1 MTMQNQQNGDTT
13 FPAELTA
20 EMLADFRTTPR
31 GCTHPRVGVI
41 GGHRFIAKCGSWSAY
56 SSDEHVH
63 NEFVADNL
71 LRAAGL
77 KVPFSREYRVDF
89 EDGRG
94 RQTIRLAVYDDAL
107 KPIMEVWDR
116 ADATLRAKIRAQAVA
131 AYPVQALI
139 AGIDT
144 FTWDNV
150 KVDAEGNLWFVDN
163 GASFDFR
170 ACGKLKGW
178 FWQRHDVADPRS
190 GYLSLAKH
198 PNQYDLRSIL
208 GKVDDAELWAAA
220 KNCRFVQLVAQL
232 PDSHRKAELTAYA
245 TALETSARKI

>member
-1 MTMQNQQNGDTT
+1 
-13 FPAELTA
+13 
-20 EMLADFRTTPR
+20 
-31 GCTHPRVGVI
+31 
-41 GGHRFIAKCGSWSAY
+41 
-56 SSDEHVH
+56 
-63 NEFVADNL
+63 
-71 LRAAGL
+71 
-77 KVPFSREYRVDF
+77 
-89 EDGRG
+89 
-94 RQTIRLAVYDDAL
+94 
-107 KPIMEVWDR
+107 MEVWDS

-198 PNQYDLRSIL
+198 PDQYDLRSIL

-220 KNCRFVQLVAQL
+220 KNCSFKRLVAEL
-232 PDSHRKAELTAYA
+232 PDRHHRQKLMDYA
-245 TALETSARKI
+245 TALEAAARIS

>member
-1 MTMQNQQNGDTT
+1 
-13 FPAELTA
+13 
-20 EMLADFRTTPR
+20 
-31 GCTHPRVGVI
+31 
-41 GGHRFIAKCGSWSAY
+41 
-56 SSDEHVH
+56 
-63 NEFVADNL
+63 
-71 LRAAGL
+71 
-77 KVPFSREYRVDF
+77 
-89 EDGRG
+89 
-94 RQTIRLAVYDDAL
+94 
-107 KPIMEVWDR
+107 MEVWES

-220 KNCRFVQLVAQL
+220 KDCRFAQLVAQL

-245 TALETSARKI
+245 TALETSAREI